1 MNGSSFIFDNVQ
13 LLYYKWN
20 KKNPNCGGS
29 YIDVPDWIK
38 DKKATITLIIKMI
51 INISNIVQNFH

>member
-1 MNGSSFIFDNVQ
+1 MNGSSFIFDHVQ

-29 YIDVPDWIK
+29 YIDAPNWIK
-38 DKKATITLIIKMI
+38 DKKATIALIIKMI
-51 INISNIVQNFH
+51 INI